1 MLALIKCP
9 ECGREVSDKA
19 LSCPNCGYPI
29 TQDLLEWAMD
39 FETTPSIQAS
49 EPKKEQQ
56 PKREQPLV
64 ENFPSSDKKDCDAAA
79 KKKDRKAIAICS
91 VILVALLTYGIWV
104 GSLREKPRSSSSSGS
119 NSTSSR
125 ATTSYASSSNSSS
138 SNKYSSSW
146 KSSGSSSSSKSS
158 SSSASSGSSKSSSSS
173 DKIKAGVYT
182 LAEKCVKDHLK
193 SPSSA
198 KFCRMA
204 DCEFQ
209 KGEDGVYMMAG
220 TVESENSYGAM
231 LQETWGIMAQVD
243 GDKVSLVM
251 VQIGDQTYFD

>member
-1 MLALIKCP
+1 MALIKCP
-9 ECGREVSDKA
+9 ECGHEVSDKA

-29 TQDLLEWAMD
+29 TQDPLEWAMD
-39 FETTPSIQAS
+39 FETSPSIQAS
-49 EPKKEQQ
+49 EPKA
-56 PKREQPLV
+56 EQPIKVDKPLYV
-64 ENFPSSDKKDCDAAA
+64 NFPLRDENECDKSDKK
-79 KKKDRKAIAICS
+79 KGRKAIAICS

-125 ATTSYASSSNSSS
+125 ATTSYASSSSSS
-138 SNKYSSSW
+138 SSKYGSSW

-173 DKIKAGVYT
+173 DRIKAGVYT
-182 LAEKCVKDHLK
+182 LAEKCVKNHLK

-198 KFCRMA
+198 KFCSMA

-220 TVESENSYGAM
+220 TVESENSYGAT

-251 VQIGDQTYFD
+251 VQIGDQVYFD

>member
-1 MLALIKCP
+1 MALIKCP

-39 FETTPSIQAS
+39 FETSPSIQAS
-49 EPKKEQQ
+49 EPKA
-56 PKREQPLV
+56 EQPIKEEKPLYV
-64 ENFPSSDKKDCDAAA
+64 NFPSRDENECDKSDKK
-79 KKKDRKAIAICS
+79 KGRKAIAICS
-91 VILVALLTYGIWV
+91 AILVALLTYGIWV

-125 ATTSYASSSNSSS
+125 SSTSYASPSN
-138 SNKYSSSW
+138 
-146 KSSGSSSSSKSS
+146 GSSSKPSGSSKSS
-158 SSSASSGSSKSSSSS
+158 GSSASSGSSKSSSSS

-182 LAEKCVKDHLK
+182 LAEKCVKNHLK

-198 KFCRMA
+198 KFCSMS

-231 LQETWGIMAQVD
+231 LEETWGIMAKVD

-251 VQIGDQTYFD
+251 VQIGDQVYFD

>member
-1 MLALIKCP
+1 MVALIKCP

-19 LSCPNCGYPI
+19 LSCHNCGYPI

-49 EPKKEQQ
+49 EPKKEQ
-56 PKREQPLV
+56 PSKREHPLV
-64 ENFPSSDKKDCDAAA
+64 ENVPSSDKKDCDAAA

-91 VILVALLTYGIWV
+91 AILVALLTYGIWV
-104 GSLREKPRSSSSSGS
+104 GSLREKPRSSSSFGS

-125 ATTSYASSSNSSS
+125 ASTSYASSSNSSS
-138 SNKYSSSW
+138 SKYSSSW
-146 KSSGSSSSSKSS
+146 KSSGSSSSSRSS

-182 LAEKCVKDHLK
+182 LAEKCVKNHLK

-198 KFCRMA
+198 KFCSMA

-243 GDKVSLVM
+243 GDRVSLVM
-251 VQIGDQTYFD
+251 VQIGDEVYFE

>member
-125 ATTSYASSSNSSS
+125 ATTSYASSS
-138 SNKYSSSW
+138 
-146 KSSGSSSSSKSS
+146 SSSSSKYGSLWKSSGSS

-173 DKIKAGVYT
+173 DRIKAGVYT
-182 LAEKCVKDHLK
+182 LAEKCVKNHLK

-198 KFCRMA
+198 KFCSMA

-220 TVESENSYGAM
+220 TVESENSYGAT

>member
-1 MLALIKCP
+1 MVALIKCP

-29 TQDLLEWAMD
+29 LQDPLEWAMD
-39 FETTPSIQAS
+39 FEPSPSVQAS
-49 EPKKEQQ
+49 EPKKEQ
-56 PKREQPLV
+56 PVSEAAI
-64 ENFPSSDKKDCDAAA
+64 PSGGRNYKTAV
-79 KKKDRKAIAICS
+79 KKKDYRSA
-91 VILVALLTYGIWV
+91 VIIVVLAAALITFGIINGV
-104 GSLREKPRSSSSSGS
+104 TSGKQPSSSASSGNSSPSSPSTSYSSSSGS
-119 NSTSSR
+119 NS
-125 ATTSYASSSNSSS
+125 
-138 SNKYSSSW
+138 
-146 KSSGSSSSSKSS
+146 SK
-158 SSSASSGSSKSSSSS
+158 SSGSSKSNSSS

-182 LAEKCVKDHLK
+182 LAEKCVKNHLK

-198 KFCRMA
+198 KFCSMS

-231 LQETWGIMAQVD
+231 LKETWGIMAKVD

-251 VQIGDQTYFD
+251 VQIGDQVYFD

>member
-1 MLALIKCP
+1 MALIKCP
-9 ECGREVSDKA
+9 ECGHEVSDKA

-29 TQDLLEWAMD
+29 TQDPLEWAMD
-39 FETTPSIQAS
+39 FETTPSIQTS

-56 PKREQPLV
+56 PKREQPSV
-64 ENFPSSDKKDCDAAA
+64 ENVPSSDKKDCDAAA
-79 KKKDRKAIAICS
+79 KKKDRKAIVICS
-91 VILVALLTYGIWV
+91 VILAALLTYGIMT
-104 GSLREKPRSSSSSGS
+104 GPLMEKPRSSSSSGS
-119 NSTSSR
+119 KSTSSR

-138 SNKYSSSW
+138 SKY
-146 KSSGSSSSSKSS
+146 S

-182 LAEKCVKDHLK
+182 LAEKCVKNHLK

-198 KFCRMA
+198 KFCSMS

-209 KGEDGVYMMAG
+209 KGEDGVYMMTG

-231 LQETWGIMAQVD
+231 LKETWGIMAQVD
-243 GDKVSLVM
+243 GEKVSLVM